1 MKKVLFLAFAC
12 LLMVLT
18 ACSSK
23 TKEFQEKIDEVV
35 ALSKEYKAAKDA
47 NNEAKMQELVKK
59 GSDLKKEMEEITKD
73 MSEDELKEF
82 SEEIEKAN
90 KSKMDYDVVF
100 FQAAVEAYDDH
111 TTILSFEKRGNDIIY
126 NFEND
131 PNTVHHISLK

>member
-1 MKKVLFLAFAC
+1 MKKVLFMAFAC
-12 LLMVLT
+12 LLMVMT

-23 TKEFQEKIDEVV
+23 TKEFQEKFDEVV

-82 SEEIEKAN
+82 SEEIKKAN
-90 KSKMDYDVVF
+90 KSKMDYDLVY
-100 FQAAVEAYDDH
+100 FQAAVDAYDDH
-111 TTILSFEKRGNDIIY
+111 TSILAFEKRGNKIIY
-126 NFEND
+126 CFDND
-131 PNTVHHISLK
+131 KNHTYEVNL